1 MAEEEKEQVVDEE
14 PEKLAGDNGEQ
25 EPRRP
30 EGRQKGVLV
39 VSLTAL
45 GIVYGDIG
53 TNTLF
58 ALRECFDGKHPVSPS
73 PDNVLGVLSLIFW
86 ALVIIVSLKYIM
98 YVMRMD
104 NRGEGGILALMA
116 LLSPWRKRKTRST
129 VIVLGV
135 FGAALL
141 YGDGIITPAI
151 SVLSAIE
158 GLKVA
163 APAFDP
169 YVVPITIVVL
179 ILLFVF
185 QRQGTA
191 SIGSVFGP
199 IMLLWFIVSAALGI
213 SGIISEPKVLAA
225 LMPVHAIRFLVK
237 NQFTGYLVLGA
248 VFLSVAGGEALYA
261 DVGHFSA
268 KPIRIAWFSV
278 VLPALVLNYFGQ
290 GALLLT
296 GAKSTYPFY
305 QLAPSW
311 ALYPLVVLAA
321 VATVIAS
328 QSVISGVFSLSRQA
342 AFLGLLPRLRVLQTS
357 AQKVGQ
363 IYVSSINWVMMIATI
378 ALVLGFQ
385 TSSHLAGAY
394 GVAVSTTMVIT
405 TILAYFVTRELWH
418 WHWIASSAVTA
429 GFLVVDLT
437 FFSSNM
443 FRIVEGGWVPL
454 LAGAVVYIV
463 MSTWKH
469 GRNVVKQRLDR
480 HIIPVDSF
488 VKLIS
493 EDPPVRVPGTAVFMS
508 ASGEGTP
515 PMLLHHLK
523 LNKVLHEQVI
533 LLTITIEDFP
543 RVRIK
548 DRSEVKEYGM
558 GVYGLIL
565 HFGFMNNPEVP
576 EELERAREHGLDV
589 NLDSV
594 TYYVG
599 GRILIPPK
607 DEPIMTLWREK
618 LFLFLARN
626 AAWPVSFY
634 GLPADRVIE
643 LGMQIEL

>member
-1 MAEEEKEQVVDEE
+1 MTTLNPASSVEGASCALDENE
-14 PEKLAGDNGEQ
+14 SHSGLKKTGTISLAIA
-25 EPRRP
+25 
-30 EGRQKGVLV
+30 
-39 VSLTAL
+39 AL
-45 GIVYGDIG
+45 GVVYGDIG
-53 TNTLF
+53 TSPLY
-58 ALRECFDGKHPVSPS
+58 AIKECFHGLHAIGVTNT
-73 PDNVLGVLSLIFW
+73 NVLGVLSLVFW
-86 ALVIIVSLKYIM
+86 SLTIVICFKYVIVLS
-98 YVMRMD
+98 RAD
-104 NRGEGGILALMA
+104 NQGEGGIFALLALISADKKKVSARTYATA
-116 LLSPWRKRKTRST
+116 LTAA
-129 VIVLGV
+129 I

-158 GLKVA
+158 GLGVA
-163 APAFDP
+163 TRALSPA
-169 YVVPITIVVL
+169 VVPLTCVVL
-179 ILLFVF
+179 FVLFIL
-185 QRQGTA
+185 QHRGTA
-191 SIGSVFGP
+191 KIGNVFGP
-199 IMLLWFIVSAALGI
+199 IMIVWFAAIAILGLLEIVKYPQILRALNPAYAVHFFVQNGFHGI
-213 SGIISEPKVLAA
+213 V
-225 LMPVHAIRFLVK
+225 
-237 NQFTGYLVLGA
+237 VLG
-248 VFLSVAGGEALYA
+248 SVVLCITGGEALYA
-261 DVGHFSA
+261 DLGHFGRG
-268 KPIRIAWFSV
+268 PIQISWLSV
-278 VLPALVLNYFGQ
+278 AFPALVLNYFGQ

-357 AQKVGQ
+357 AQKIGQ

-385 TSSHLAGAY
+385 TSSRLAGAY

-480 HIIPVDSF
+480 NIIPVDSF
-488 VKLIS
+488 VKRIT

-565 HFGFMNNPEVP
+565 HFGFMNDLKVP

-607 DEPIMTLWREK
+607 DEPIMTLWREN
-618 LFLFLARN
+618 LFLFMARN